1 MAIFRYLWNVALR
14 GQASHIK
21 KSSGLLLFTEGTV
34 LKDLFEIKLSKSTRV
49 GCKLSLSTWDRA
61 TEGEEAHSWTAF
73 LGIGACRRT
82 ESLRP

>member
-1 MAIFRYLWNVALR
+1 MECGVTWSSITYQEKFGPNV
-14 GQASHIK
+14 
-21 KSSGLLLFTEGTV
+21 FTEGTV